1 MKKHILSVISGS
13 LFLISCSTSTYGV
26 KEYNLSND
34 VNYGQACPNPAYV
47 ATMFLQP
54 KSSVD
59 AYGKSLSLSNYTL
72 EECVV
77 SAKAKYGDDVTIMN
91 VRWDIKNGNK
101 RISAIFDVVKCK

>member
-13 LFLISCSTSTYGV
+13 LFLISCSTYGV
-26 KEYNLSND
+26 KSSNLSND
-34 VNYGQACPNPAYV
+34 LNYGQACPNPAYV
-47 ATMFLQP
+47 ATMVLQP
-54 KSSVD
+54 KASVD